1 MTERDKEVGNQRM
14 AHGRMPLKW
23 LARAAMFFFYQIVWM
38 FCLVPCNLNAH
49 LVKAK
54 KMHTVLQQMRLRTS
68 LSMEVMTSWCLS
80 EMAI

>member
-1 MTERDKEVGNQRM
+1 MSKEADHSYDFRRIEQ
-14 AHGRMPLKW
+14 KW
-23 LARAAMFFFYQIVWM
+23 IAMAAMFFFYQIVWM

-54 KMHTVLQQMRLRTS
+54 KMHTLLQQMRLRTS
-68 LSMEVMTSWCLS
+68 LSMEAMTSWWLS

>member
-1 MTERDKEVGNQRM
+1 MTKRDKEVGNQRM
-14 AHGRMPLKW
+14 AHDRMPLKW

-38 FCLVPCNLNAH
+38 VCLVPCNLNAH

-54 KMHTVLQQMRLRTS
+54 KMQTLLQQMRLRTS
-68 LSMEVMTSWCLS
+68 PSMEAMKCWRLS